1 MQDDFTVDE
10 DTITLS
16 RSALSWLGVFVKDY
30 DAPHHGFPNRFWL
43 GFGYTLEEMAE
54 GRWQELVHPDD
65 REQIDRLVQETHRD
79 ARHTGSGRFR
89 IRDRNGEW
97 HWILTKGIVES
108 FDDDGRPR
116 RYVGVDH
123 DVTDTAKLEDEL
135 RAAQKSAE
143 EQALEAEALRTA
155 GAVIT
160 SSLSRSDAAEQVGS
174 HLKSIVDIDRVFVF
188 EALERSLVALD
199 GSITIPRGGVT
210 DGDTTGATDTTG
222 GADTTDATD
231 TTDNDAAFLRTP
243 FGTEALYEVQ
253 RRRAP
258 DIIREPTR
266 SDTFWLL
273 IPLVSRNNVLGVIA
287 AERKNGMQFEGHEI
301 RFAMAIS
308 DYMSLALVNARL
320 YEEMERLATTDQLS
334 NLLTRRA
341 FFDRADALM
350 RDEAESVEASVL
362 VLDIDFFKR
371 INDDFGHIVG
381 DEAIRRVAAVF
392 RDNLRDVDIVGR
404 YGGEEFCALL
414 PRTTGTKGVAV
425 AERICEVV
433 REVAIDGIDRTITV
447 SIGVA
452 ATSADQPRDL
462 SALLNAA
469 DTALYAAKRGGRD
482 RVRIAE

>member
-1 MQDDFTVDE
+1 MEDDFTVDE
-10 DTITLS
+10 DMITLS

-30 DAPHHGFPNRFWL
+30 DAPHRGFPNRFWL
-43 GFGYTLEEMAE
+43 GFGYTLEDMAE
-54 GRWQELVHPDD
+54 GRWQQLIHPDD
-65 REQIDRLVQETHRD
+65 REQMDRLVRETHKD
-79 ARHTGSGRFR
+79 ARHTGNERFR

-108 FDDDGRPR
+108 FDENGQPR

-143 EQALEAEALRTA
+143 EQALEADALRTA

-160 SSLSRSDAAEQVGS
+160 SSLSRSDAAEQVAS

-188 EALERSLVALD
+188 EASERSLVALD
-199 GSITIPRGGVT
+199 ASITIPRESA
-210 DGDTTGATDTTG
+210 DGEPKGAPSVR
-222 GADTTDATD
+222 DASD
-231 TTDNDAAFLRTP
+231 RDAAFFLTP
-243 FGTEALYEVQ
+243 FGTESLYEVQ

-266 SDTFWLL
+266 SDSFWLL
-273 IPLVSRNNVLGVIA
+273 IPLVSRNNVLGVVA
-287 AERKNGMQFEGHEI
+287 AGRKNGVQFEGHEI

-341 FFDRADALM
+341 FFDRSDALM
-350 RDEAESVEASVL
+350 RDEGGGAEASVL
-362 VLDIDFFKR
+362 VLDIDYFKR

-414 PRTTGTKGVAV
+414 PRTGGAEGVAV
-425 AERICEVV
+425 AERICKVV
-433 REVAIDGIDRTITV
+433 RELSVDGIDRPITV

-452 ATSADQPRDL
+452 TTSEDKRRDL
-462 SALLNAA
+462 SELLNAA

-482 RVRIAE
+482 QVRTAE